1 MIGIKFIAWMAAI
14 VVAAGA
20 PLLSAAWAAEGES
33 PKSPIRVNTVDYV
46 KADEGPGTLKL
57 DGIAIA
63 GSDVYIFVDDKPLA
77 RAVAADDGTWSIE
90 EKTALDDKV
99 HTVRVEQYDMTTR
112 MLAARAQFNIAL
124 SKPDAD
130 ADGPEKAEP

>member
-1 MIGIKFIAWMAAI
+1 MAGSKFIAWMVAI
-14 VVAAGA
+14 VVAAGLTL
-20 PLLSAAWAAEGES
+20 PSAAWAAEGES
-33 PKSPIRVNTVDYV
+33 PKSPIRVNKVDYV

-63 GSDVYIFVDDKPLA
+63 NSDVYIYVDDQPLA
-77 RAVAADDGTWSIE
+77 RAIAGDDGTWSIE
-90 EKTALDDKV
+90 EKAALDDKV

-124 SKPDAD
+124 SKPDD
-130 ADGPEKAEP
+130 AAETPEKSEP

>member
-1 MIGIKFIAWMAAI
+1 MIGSKFIAWMVAI
-14 VVAAGA
+14 VVAIGAASAG
-20 PLLSAAWAAEGES
+20 WAAEGES
-33 PKSPIRVNTVDYV
+33 PKSPIRVNKVDYV
-46 KADEGPGTLKL
+46 KAEEGPGTLKL

-63 GSDVYIFVDDKPLA
+63 NSDVYIYVDDEPLG
-77 RAVAADDGTWSIE
+77 RAIAGDDGKWSIE
-90 EKTALDDKV
+90 EKAALDDKV

-130 ADGPEKAEP
+130 DKAPEKTEP